1 MKSHGTPFNL
11 SQQVTVYDFKNEAS
25 KILKPPGSWHFK
37 FNPSKRF
44 FLFRG
49 TTNVYVQGEE
59 HYRSEMNDKKLVTK
73 KKSVTEIDPIPIPTA
88 KNLKEEKIRDVT
100 RLLSKH
106 YGENWKDL
114 EDLKFYTEISNC
126 TPDDSARIND
136 IQCEPIEENYDF
148 V

>member
-1 MKSHGTPFNL
+1 
-11 SQQVTVYDFKNEAS
+11 
-25 KILKPPGSWHFK
+25 
-37 FNPSKRF
+37 
-44 FLFRG
+44 
-49 TTNVYVQGEE
+49 
-59 HYRSEMNDKKLVTK
+59 MNDKKLVTK
-73 KKSVTEIDPIPIPTA
+73 KKRSVTEIDPIPIPTA
-88 KNLKEEKIRDVT
+88 NNLKEEKIRDVT

-126 TPDDSARIND
+126 TPDDSVRIND